1 MVSCAS
7 GLDLSDELLISANY
21 ERHLLHFSWTT
32 SIKHQNHLISSIFV
46 RNSIISFSKKT
57 SKLRAI
63 NRGSVRLA
71 STSGF
76 SSYFRSVMPTIK
88 TLVVPKMGEQDKGKL
103 RRV

>member
-7 GLDLSDELLISANY
+7 GLDLSDELLLSENY
-21 ERHLLHFSWTT
+21 ERHLLHFFLD
-32 SIKHQNHLISSIFV
+32 HQNWLMDSIFCEK
-46 RNSIISFSKKT
+46 FPYFFLQKDG
-57 SKLRAI
+57 RAI
-63 NRGSVRLA
+63 NRGFVCSA

-76 SSYFRSVMPTIK
+76 SSYFRKVIPTIK